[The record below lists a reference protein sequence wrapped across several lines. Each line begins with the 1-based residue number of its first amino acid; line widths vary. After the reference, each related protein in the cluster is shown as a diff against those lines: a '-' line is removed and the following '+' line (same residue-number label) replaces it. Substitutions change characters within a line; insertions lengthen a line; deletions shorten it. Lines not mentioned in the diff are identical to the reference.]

1 MLSISPGAS
10 PPASPMEAMCTN
22 PNSRVRDWG
31 TTPWRKLPKVYAPAS
46 PADTAVVVAVIV
58 TSLPAASMRCTARSG
73 GMLAA
78 TAAIWP
84 KRMPMSRFAR
94 VFCTGSTTSPLA
106 ITSSYLRPGSAG
118 LKPSGRGAPAW
129 ATRTGAAPCASPWPA
144 SAPPAAAALADSLM
158 KPRRERSIAGLLAGP
173 PAHGGGLAGELELL
187 AGVGDRGA
195 VHIQNGHV
203 TVHIVAHVKV
213 RQREQD
219 EQEEGRR
226 GSAGWTTHGGGLL
239 SALRAETRAPG
250 AGRDRGTGPH
260 PPQAR
265 AGARR
270 SVGAAQAAVA
280 ADQRVGGG
288 VVPERGLVSA
298 LELRRDPAGERLA
311 QLHAPLVERVDPPD
325 GALHEHLVLVERDEA
340 AEGGR
345 SERVGHDGVGRPVTL
360 EGAVRHLRGRDP
372 LGGRL
377 GGGLAEGE
385 RLGLRDQVRGEQILM
400 PAERVECPRE
410 ADEVGRDQSRALM
423 EELVV
428 GVLTV
433 GAGGAPDDR
442 TGLVVHPPAVQ
453 VHRLAVRLHVELLEV
468 ERKPREVVAVRQHR
482 VALRAE
488 EVHVPDPE
496 QAEQH
501 RQVALERRGA
511 EVLVHLAEARE
522 HGPEVLGADRDHQRE
537 PDGRV
542 VGVATAHPVPELE
555 HVGGVDA
562 ELGHLRRVGGHRHE
576 VARDRLR
583 VAERPQRPVA
593 RRVRVGQRLL

>member
-46 PADTAVVVAVIV
+46 PADTAVVVAVIGTSSSAGSPMPRCGHRWVCRSISPGV

-325 GALHEHLVLVERDEA
+325 GALHEHLVLVERDE
-340 AEGGR
+340 
-345 SERVGHDGVGRPVTL
+345 
-360 EGAVRHLRGRDP
+360 
-372 LGGRL
+372 
-377 GGGLAEGE
+377 
-385 RLGLRDQVRGEQILM
+385 
-400 PAERVECPRE
+400 
-410 ADEVGRDQSRALM
+410 
-423 EELVV
+423 
-428 GVLTV
+428 
-433 GAGGAPDDR
+433 
-442 TGLVVHPPAVQ
+442 
-453 VHRLAVRLHVELLEV
+453 
-468 ERKPREVVAVRQHR
+468 
-482 VALRAE
+482 
-488 EVHVPDPE
+488 
-496 QAEQH
+496 
-501 RQVALERRGA
+501 
-511 EVLVHLAEARE
+511 
-522 HGPEVLGADRDHQRE
+522 
-537 PDGRV
+537 
-542 VGVATAHPVPELE
+542 
-555 HVGGVDA
+555 
-562 ELGHLRRVGGHRHE
+562 
-576 VARDRLR
+576 
-583 VAERPQRPVA
+583 
-593 RRVRVGQRLL
+593 